1 MAYGLRW
8 LWIVGRSV
16 MVEGFDV
23 ENFFVILSTPIEAWE
38 AMKHRCVFGFG

>member
-23 ENFFVILSTPIEAWE
+23 GNFFVILSTPIEAWE